1 MSTSMFTFALVSVG
15 SGLFGAAV
23 TTYLNCVFDTTSDTT
38 KIPLYPD
45 VLIPEIRTG
54 VSIERSVR
62 VESKST
68 VKNNMHSE
76 APTTASTRHAEATF
90 ICFMPIESVAKRKAV
105 KPSVRYIT

>member
-1 MSTSMFTFALVSVG
+1 MG

-23 TTYLNCVFDTTSDTT
+23 TTYLNCVLDTTSDTT

-54 VSIERSVR
+54 VSIERSVS

-68 VKNNMHSE
+68 VTVDLDQTLTDLSIDT
-76 APTTASTRHAEATF
+76 PVRISGISTCLLYTSPSPRDGLLSR
-90 ICFMPIESVAKRKAV
+90 MPSSA
-105 KPSVRYIT
+105 

>member
-1 MSTSMFTFALVSVG
+1 MDRLNRYGEAELIVSTSMFTFALVRLG
-15 SGLFGAAV
+15 SGLLGAAP

-62 VESKST
+62 FESKST
-68 VKNNMHSE
+68 VIVVEEVEPSPDLIDE
-76 APTTASTRHAEATF
+76 IPT
-90 ICFMPIESVAKRKAV
+90 C
-105 KPSVRYIT
+105 

>member
-1 MSTSMFTFALVSVG
+1 MFTFALVSVG
-15 SGLFGAAV
+15 SGLFGAEP
-23 TTYLNCVFDTTSDTT
+23 TTYLNCVLDTTSDTT

-68 VKNNMHSE
+68 VIVVDAV
-76 APTTASTRHAEATF
+76 APSPDLIDEIPTCSPFEPT
-90 ICFMPIESVAKRKAV
+90 I
-105 KPSVRYIT
+105 RYS